1 MSASRAS
8 RLAAALLG
16 ALLLSMGRADAGGSE
31 PASQLAQAQG
41 APIQIVPLPPPHPNE
56 GATPGAGAQPP
67 AQAAPTAPAGGG
79 AAPAQAGPPAGAA
92 QVPASPKGI
101 EVDKLAATGR
111 EAAGVLDARNGGLGA
126 ELWRGTPHALVEGL
140 IQALPASIP
149 SPALRELARRLLLT
163 SATPPEGATGGGPDL
178 LSLRAQ
184 KLAEMGDFEDLKAL
198 MAAAPGAAGEETLAR
213 IGVEAR
219 LLEGKTSAVCAE
231 IGNLIRSYHSLY
243 WQKVQVFCQALAK
256 KNQEVDAGIDLLRE
270 EGDDK
275 DGAYFTLI
283 DAIMGN
289 KSAKVTSLDAATPL
303 ALAMLRAAKQTLPEE
318 AMRNAQ
324 PAVLRAIADGAEAGS
339 DLGLVAAERAE
350 LQGAL
355 TGEALRRIYDGVK
368 LSDAELQNALS
379 QAQAEYGPRARVLL
393 YRAAKTQTVPT
404 ARAEALRTA
413 LSLARSAN
421 LYELAVA
428 VNLPA
433 IEALAPSTELGF
445 FASEAGR
452 ALVYAGEIDKAE
464 GWFAVADADSRAAGS
479 AANAATELWPY
490 ARLLASDADAKDN
503 ERLLGWRAAEKA
515 KAGAEAKLVDERAA
529 RLLGLAA
536 ALGKPLQG
544 AAWQSLYLASDAEP
558 AAMPPLPLWQGLSAA
573 VQDGRRGE
581 AVLLALLAVG
591 SAGVQNANP
600 IALDAVIES
609 LRRLGLD
616 KDARRLAVEAAVG
629 VGI

>member
-1 MSASRAS
+1 MTASRAS
-8 RLAAALLG
+8 RLATALLG
-16 ALLLSMGRADAGGSE
+16 ALLLSAAHADAG
-31 PASQLAQAQG
+31 ASQPLPQLAQAQG
-41 APIQIVPLPPPHPNE
+41 APIQIVPLPPPQPNE

-67 AQAAPTAPAGGG
+67 AQAEPAAPAGTG
-79 AAPAQAGPPAGAA
+79 AAPAQAGQPAGAA
-92 QVPASPKGI
+92 QAPAWPKGI

-111 EAAGVLDARNGGLGA
+111 EAAGVLDARQGGLGA

-140 IQALPASIP
+140 IQALPAGIP

-163 SATPPEGATGGGPDL
+163 SAVPPEGPPSGGPDL

-184 KLAEMGDFEDLKAL
+184 KLAEMGDFADLKAL
-198 MAAAPGAAGEETLAR
+198 LAAAPGTAGEETLAR

-219 LLEGKTSAVCAE
+219 LLEGETDLVCAD

-256 KNQEVDAGIDLLRE
+256 KNQEVDAGIGLLRE

-275 DGAYFTLI
+275 DGAYLTLI

-303 ALAMLRAAKQTLPEE
+303 ALAMMRAAKQTLPEE
-318 AMRNAQ
+318 AMRHAQ

-339 DLGLVAAERAE
+339 DLSLVAAERAE

-355 TGEALRRIYDGVK
+355 TGEALRRIYEGVK
-368 LSDAELQNALS
+368 LSDGELQNALS
-379 QAQAEYGPRARVLL
+379 RAQAEYGPRARVLL
-393 YRAAKTQTVPT
+393 YRAAKTETVPT

-433 IEALAPSTELGF
+433 IEALTPSTELGF

-452 ALVYAGEIDKAE
+452 ALVYAGEIDMAE
-464 GWFAVADADSRAAGS
+464 GWFSVADAGSRAGDS
-479 AANAATELWPY
+479 AATELWPY

-503 ERLLGWRAAEKA
+503 ERLLGWRTEEKA

-536 ALGKPLQG
+536 ALGKPFQG

-558 AAMPPLPLWQGLSAA
+558 AAMPPLPLWQGLRAA

-581 AVLLALLAVG
+581 AVLLTLLAVG
-591 SAGVQNANP
+591 SAGLHNANP
-600 IALDAVIES
+600 IALAAVIES
-609 LRRLGLD
+609 LRHLGLD
-616 KDARRLAVEAAVG
+616 KDARRLAIEAAVG
-629 VGI
+629 AGI